1 MTARRSAP
9 LRETGGRLRAESA
22 VCPPRPRRAIPRD
35 APRPSML
42 PRADNRGRA
51 AGRSVE
57 TFGNSPDY
65 YG

>member
-1 MTARRSAP
+1 
-9 LRETGGRLRAESA
+9 
-22 VCPPRPRRAIPRD
+22 
-35 APRPSML
+35 ML

>member
-1 MTARRSAP
+1 
-9 LRETGGRLRAESA
+9 
-22 VCPPRPRRAIPRD
+22 
-35 APRPSML
+35 ML
-42 PRADNRGRA
+42 PRADNRGSA